1 MAHPLVSITATT
13 PCPPRRSSPA
23 GTRTSRPGSYF
34 KCDTLEELCEKL
46 GLPVEQTVATVER
59 YNELCDG
66 GRDLDFFKK
75 AKYMVRID
83 PPYYGAWN
91 TLPQFFTVHGGPAHE
106 HTNMQV
112 CDEND
117 EAIPGLYNVGTM
129 VGDFFSNIYT
139 FRIQGQ
145 SLRLV
150 PDLRLPHR
158 QVHRRERV
166 ALGLALSGW

>member
-1 MAHPLVSITATT
+1 MPTEEII
-13 PCPPRRSSPA
+13 A
-23 GTRTSRPGSYF
+23 GWDQNVEAGSYF

-106 HTNMQV
+106 TPTCRCATRTTRQSPA
-112 CDEND
+112 CTTWARWSATSSRTSTRSASRASPYGSCLTFGYLTGKYIAEN
-117 EAIPGLYNVGTM
+117 E
-129 VGDFFSNIYT
+129 
-139 FRIQGQ
+139 
-145 SLRLV
+145 
-150 PDLRLPHR
+150 
-158 QVHRRERV
+158 
-166 ALGLALSGW
+166 